1 MVTRANTSS
10 RKHFLTQ
17 RNAPYIFL
25 LPMVL
30 LYGVFK
36 ICPYLYSAWLSFTTN
51 QSGKQLFAGFD
62 NYTRLFKDQL
72 FWKALGNT
80 AIILVIQVPLM
91 LFLAILLAVAFN
103 SAFLKLRSVFRM
115 GYFLPIVMGLVAYG
129 ILFKNMLDAN
139 SGVVNYLLE
148 LIHLKPVPWLTDS
161 TWAKISIIMARPG
174 ITLVRT
180 PSSTW
185 PNCNP
190 FPLNSTRPHR
200 SMARMDGG
208 SSAP

>member
-72 FWKALGNT
+72 FWKALGAT
-80 AIILVIQVPLM
+80 P
-91 LFLAILLAVAFN
+91 
-103 SAFLKLRSVFRM
+103 RS
-115 GYFLPIVMGLVAYG
+115 
-129 ILFKNMLDAN
+129 
-139 SGVVNYLLE
+139 S
-148 LIHLKPVPWLTDS
+148 W
-161 TWAKISIIMARPG
+161 
-174 ITLVRT
+174 
-180 PSSTW
+180 
-185 PNCNP
+185 
-190 FPLNSTRPHR
+190 
-200 SMARMDGG
+200 
-208 SSAP
+208 